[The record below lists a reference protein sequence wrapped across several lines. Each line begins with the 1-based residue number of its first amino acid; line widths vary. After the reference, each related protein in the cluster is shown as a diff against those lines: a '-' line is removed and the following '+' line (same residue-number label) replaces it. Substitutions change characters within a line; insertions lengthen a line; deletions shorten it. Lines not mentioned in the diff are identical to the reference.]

1 MYEKALKVSRT
12 FDFLE
17 ENKISDEEIIVQGQ
31 DNFSG
36 GQLKRISIARAL
48 VKNPML
54 LILDEATNEFDEVL
68 EKEIIKEIINS
79 YPDMTIIFISH
90 NSENKSFVKD
100 LIIKNKN
107 ILEEKNESLLPN

>member
-1 MYEKALKVSRT
+1 MLGHS
-12 FDFLE
+12 
-17 ENKISDEEIIVQGQ
+17 
-31 DNFSG
+31 
-36 GQLKRISIARAL
+36 

-90 NSENKSFVKD
+90 NQRIKKFCERSLLLK
-100 LIIKNKN
+100 IKNA
-107 ILEEKNESLLPN
+107 